1 MTADLALI
9 LPTPLCKGIVHFAE
23 YDNGEEGVI
32 FIGRKGAAHK
42 G

>member
-1 MTADLALI
+1 MDVALI
-9 LPTPLCKGIVHFAE
+9 LPTLLGKGIVHLAE

-32 FIGRKGAAHK
+32 FIGRKGTARK